1 MEVLIINPPIPGKI
15 KYIREG
21 RCEQRLSSF
30 QYMMP
35 PISLVS
41 IAALLEKNGFRVKVL
56 ECIGKNLQF
65 KDVEKEIAEFKPGL
79 LIINFSTATYF
90 NDLKFAG
97 LVRNLTS
104 AHLTAIGVHVSALPQ
119 ETLTQSRLDSVVR
132 GEPETACLDLA
143 QAILQ
148 RKGLERVRNLSFKD
162 KQAVV
167 DNLGGNFIEDLN
179 TLPYPARHLIDN
191 NCYSLPTAS
200 RPYTMVI
207 SSRGCPYKCIF
218 CTARQYY
225 GEKPRF
231 RDPKNIITE
240 VEEIIGRFKIKDIV
254 MWADTFTLN
263 RDLVME
269 FCALIKSRNLKFNWM
284 CNSRVDKVDE
294 EMLITMRNA
303 GCKGIAYGI
312 ESGVQSI
319 LDSAKKG
326 INLNQIERAFCL
338 TRRAKI
344 PSLGH
349 VILGLPGETPG
360 TIKETLNFLKKL
372 NPDYAQ
378 FYCAIPFPGTDFYS
392 LAKNN
397 GWLVT
402 DNWSNFELN
411 QAIIKTPLLSEEEL
425 RLSRKSAYA
434 AFYLRPGYIFKKMGR
449 LLPMCFSGKPGR
461 KIFSFLKDWI
471 V

>member
-1 MEVLIINPPIPGKI
+1 MEVLIINPPIAGKI

-65 KDVEKEIAEFKPGL
+65 TDVQREIAEFKPRL

-90 NDLKFAG
+90 NDLKFVG

-104 AHLTAIGVHVSALPQ
+104 AHLTAIGVHVSALAQ
-119 ETLTQSRLDSVVR
+119 ETLSQSSLDSVVR
-132 GEPETACLDLA
+132 GEPEAACLDLA
-143 QAILQ
+143 LAILQ
-148 RKGLERVRNLSFKD
+148 RKGLERVNNLSFKD
-162 KQAVV
+162 KQGVV
-167 DNLGGNFIEDLN
+167 NNPGGYFIEDLN
-179 TLPYPARHLIDN
+179 ALPFPARHLIDN
-191 NCYSLPTAS
+191 NCYSLPTTS

-240 VEEIIGRFKIKDIV
+240 VEEIVNRFKIKDIV

-294 EMLITMRNA
+294 EMLVAMRKA
-303 GCKGIAYGI
+303 GCRGIAYGI

-319 LDSAKKG
+319 LDSVKKG
-326 INLNQIERAFCL
+326 VSVKQIEKAFSL
-338 TRRAKI
+338 TLKAKI

-349 VILGLPGETPG
+349 VILGLPGETRE
-360 TIKETLNFLKKL
+360 TIKQTLNFLKKL
-372 NPDYAQ
+372 NCDYAQ

-392 LAKNN
+392 LAKEN

-402 DNWSNFELN
+402 DDWSKFELN
-411 QAIIKTPLLSEEEL
+411 QAIIRTPFLSEEEL
-425 RLSRKSAYA
+425 RLYRKRAYA
-434 AFYLRPGYIFKKMGR
+434 SFYLRPGYIFKKMGR
-449 LLPMCFSGKPGR
+449 LIPMCFSGKAGR